1 MKRIDRETRQRII
14 DAADIVEVVS
24 DYVSLKRRGQNYIGL
39 CPFHNERTPS
49 FSVSP
54 SRGICHCFGCGKGGT
69 PVNFIME
76 LEHMTFTEALLHL
89 AKKYN
94 IEVPDREMTS
104 QEVEAENHR
113 QALMAANEF
122 GLAHFEERLEN
133 SDEGRNIGLA
143 YLLER
148 GVSPQMIKRFHL
160 GYSLD
165 SFDDLINHA
174 RSKGYPLEN
183 LIEVGLI
190 GKSQQGKD
198 YDRFRGRVIFPVF
211 SVSGRVVAF
220 GGRRLSDAKKEVA
233 KYINSPE
240 SEIYSK
246 RRELYGLYQSRA
258 AIRREDSVILVE
270 GYLDVISLHQSGVEN
285 VVASSGTSLT
295 IQQIEQLRRLTR
307 NVTVVYD
314 TDAAGIKASLRGIDM
329 LLSSGMTVHVLQFP
343 DGDDPD
349 SYSQTHTADEV
360 KQYMTEHRVDFITF
374 KTGILMH
381 DVRPN
386 DPTAR
391 ATVINEII
399 NTVALIG
406 DDVTRSLYCET
417 LSQQLSVPEQVV
429 RARVKAVRSSAQ
441 VDEVRRKQIES
452 EHEKIQPDEDKPVT
466 DREQPADTKAKTL
479 RPFELQLLRY
489 AVRYGMVP
497 MCELMDEQGNPAG
510 EMSVIEYINEA
521 LVDDG
526 LTFINQDVLSTYDRA
541 LQYAADPEWPEIM
554 AKADESINR
563 EIERKR
569 REGIEKIAATATD
582 GATINKE
589 EKLLNETLLVEAETM
604 RDDFRSLYLGKLL
617 MNEDDDVIRILST
630 DLVSEKYQLSKIH
643 TKYMRVET
651 ERERCRALVERSLC
665 ELKDAVLQL
674 QIDDLKKRL
683 VAERE
688 QGNDHILSLMEEI
701 QALMNTKKEFSPWIG
716 DRVLQPFSLVRSPR
730 MRRR

>member
-94 IEVPDREMTS
+94 IEVPEREMTS

-122 GLAHFEERLEN
+122 GLSHFEDRLEN
-133 SDEGRNIGLA
+133 NEEGRNIGLA
-143 YLLER
+143 YLRER
-148 GVSPQMIKRFHL
+148 GVSPQMIRRFHL

-174 RSKGYPLEN
+174 RGKGYPIEN
-183 LIEVGLI
+183 FVEVGLV
-190 GKSQQGKD
+190 GKSQNGKE
-198 YDRFRGRVIFPVF
+198 YDRFRGRVIFPIF

-233 KYINSPE
+233 KYVNSPE
-240 SEIYSK
+240 SDIYSK
-246 RRELYGLYQSRA
+246 RRELYGLYQSRT

-295 IQQIEQLRRLTR
+295 TQQVEQLRRLTR

-349 SYSQTHTADEV
+349 SYAQNHTADEV
-360 KQYMTEHRVDFITF
+360 KQYMADHRVDFITF
-374 KTGILMH
+374 KTGILMEG
-381 DVRPN
+381 VRPN

-417 LSQQLSVPEQVV
+417 LSQQLGVPEQVV
-429 RARVKAVRSSAQ
+429 RARVKVVRSNAQ
-441 VDEVRRKQIES
+441 VDEVRRKQIEG
-452 EHEKIQPDEDKPVT
+452 EREKIKKDEVAEKTPAEKPV
-466 DREQPADTKAKTL
+466 DVKAKTL

-489 AVRYGMVP
+489 AVRYGMMP
-497 MCELMDEQGNPAG
+497 MCELMDEQGKPAG
-510 EMSVIEYINEA
+510 EMCVIEYINEA

-526 LTFINQDVLSTYDRA
+526 LTFINPDVLLTYNRA
-541 LQYAADPEWPEIM
+541 LQYAGDPEVPAIM
-554 AKADESINR
+554 AEADERINA
-563 EIERKR
+563 EIERRR
-569 REGIEKIAATATD
+569 REGTEKIAATAPD
-582 GATINKE
+582 SAAINKE
-589 EKLLNETLLVEAETM
+589 EKLLNEALQTESEIM
-604 RDDFRSLYLGKLL
+604 RDDFKSLYLSKLL
-617 MNEDDDVIRILST
+617 MNEDDDTIRNLST

-643 TKYMRVET
+643 TKYVHVET

-683 VAERE
+683 VAERDK
-688 QGNDHILSLMEEI
+688 GNDHILTLMEEI
-701 QALMNTKKEFSPWIG
+701 QSLMNTKKEFSPWIG

-730 MRRR
+730 LRRR